1 MRSEPPAL
9 LPIFRSQHQAEML
22 AVLMLHPNQ
31 DFTLSDLARRLGVP
45 ASTLHLETQRVVDAG
60 LLTSRQV
67 GRSRLLQ
74 ANTDN
79 RIVGPL
85 TDLLAATFGALPV
98 VEEEFADIPDA
109 DMVVIFGSWAAR
121 HAGVAGKAAD
131 DVDVLV
137 LGHPVRGAVYDAAG
151 RAEARLG
158 YPVNAVV
165 RPIERWT
172 TIGDALIEQVRA
184 SPHVVLHD
192 RTAAGGVS

>member
-1 MRSEPPAL
+1 MRSEAPAL
-9 LPIFRSQHQAEML
+9 LPIFRSQHQAKML
-22 AVLMLHPNQ
+22 SVLMLHPNQ

-45 ASTLHLETQRVVDAG
+45 ASTLHLETQRMIDAG

-67 GRSRLLQ
+67 GRSRLLR

-121 HAGVAGKAAD
+121 HAGVAGMAAN

-137 LGHPVRGAVYDAAG
+137 PRKS
-151 RAEARLG
+151 RPRCRL
-158 YPVNAVV
+158 
-165 RPIERWT
+165 
-172 TIGDALIEQVRA
+172 
-184 SPHVVLHD
+184 
-192 RTAAGGVS
+192 

>member
-1 MRSEPPAL
+1 MRSEAPAL

-31 DFTLSDLARRLGVP
+31 DFTLSDLARCLGVP
-45 ASTLHLETQRVVDAG
+45 ASTLHLETQRMVDAG

-67 GRSRLLQ
+67 GRSRLLR

-121 HAGVAGKAAD
+121 HAGVAGMAAN

-137 LGHPVRGAVYDAAG
+137 LGNPARGAVYDAAE

-165 RPIERWT
+165 RPIERWA
-172 TIGDALIEQVRA
+172 TIGDALVEQVRA

-192 RTAAGGVS
+192 RTAAGEVS

>member
-1 MRSEPPAL
+1 MRSEAPAL

-31 DFTLSDLARRLGVP
+31 DFTLSDLARRLGVS
-45 ASTLHLETQRVVDAG
+45 ASTMHLETQRMVDAG

-67 GRSRLLQ
+67 GRSRLLR

-121 HAGVAGKAAD
+121 HAGVAGMAAN

-137 LGHPVRGAVYDAAG
+137 PRKS
-151 RAEARLG
+151 RPRCRL
-158 YPVNAVV
+158 
-165 RPIERWT
+165 
-172 TIGDALIEQVRA
+172 
-184 SPHVVLHD
+184 
-192 RTAAGGVS
+192 